1 MATERTQGNSIPSI
15 PRVLILADHLGYPG
29 GVMHGVTTYFLN
41 ILPALRRAGVNMTLC
56 FLRETHPAAER
67 LLQQFIEPIF
77 LSTHPHDPTAVFK
90 VIRIVRENEIG
101 LIHATGIKATLV
113 ARIVALVTGTKV
125 ILHLHDLIYPKP
137 PVRLL
142 HQCFSRRK
150 DWGICVTAAAR
161 PVAEQGYHLHP
172 GRIRV
177 IHNGIPLAQFRAEA
191 QVSVRDKRRELGIE
205 DDRKVLALVGR
216 IFPIKGHIG
225 MLHILDMIV
234 QRRPDVLLLMIGDG
248 PQRSACE
255 ALADQLGL
263 RRHVLFLGARHDV
276 AALLKASDLLVI
288 PSLSEGLSI
297 AAIEAQAIGKPIVSF
312 AVGGMSEIVSEGV
325 NGRLVEPEDHYGFA
339 RAVVDLL
346 DDDAQREAMG
356 QQATL
361 SAERFTIERNV
372 KALIECYRAVMTP
385 QVFSRS
391 WLARIQAAWR
401 KNAPEIVAWW
411 NGGLPAFVTALKPKE
426 PLSGIPVFCYHLVEA
441 EKFEADLRFLQRNG
455 YRTLSGSELEQHL
468 SGQWVA
474 PARSVVLAFDD
485 GPRNFYDVAY
495 PLLCK
500 YQTRAIAFIAPGLH
514 AESGE
519 GDAVEARPMTWKE
532 IREIHD
538 SGLVEFQSH
547 TLESR
552 YVPQWPMPAAL
563 SGCDPLIESARRDA
577 PLPFERDLA
586 ASRAMIEARLPGARV
601 TQLAFPMY
609 VGTEEAVAAARK
621 LGFTACHWGL
631 LSGHPL
637 NCSGDSPFHISRVSD
652 EFLQRLP
659 GEGRIGMLELI
670 RERLRRVRFGRYWR
684 HRYGQLMI
692 SSVSHA

>member
-1 MATERTQGNSIPSI
+1 MPSI
-15 PRVLILADHLGYPG
+15 PRVLILGDHLGYPG
-29 GVMHGVTTYFLN
+29 GVMHGITTYFLN
-41 ILPALRRAGVNMTLC
+41 ILPAMRRAGVNLTLC
-56 FLRETHPAAER
+56 FLREAHPAAER
-67 LLQQFIEPIF
+67 LRQEGINPIF
-77 LSTHPHDPTAVFK
+77 LSLRPFDPTAVLK
-90 VIRIVRENEIG
+90 VSRIVRENDIG

-113 ARIVALVTGTKV
+113 ARIVAWLTGGKV

-137 PVRLL
+137 VVRLL
-142 HQCFSRRK
+142 HQCFSHRK
-150 DWGICVTAAAR
+150 DWGICVSTAAR
-161 PVAEQGYHLHP
+161 PVAEQGYYLHP

-177 IHNGIPLAQFRAEA
+177 IHNGIPMAQFQAQAA
-191 QVSVRDKRRELGIE
+191 QVSASEKRRELGIGE
-205 DDRKVLALVGR
+205 DRKVLALVAR
-216 IFPIKGHIG
+216 IFPVKGHIG
-225 MLHILDMIV
+225 MLHILKMIV
-234 QRRPDVLLLMIGDG
+234 QRCPDVLLLMIGDG
-248 PQRSACE
+248 PDRPACE
-255 ALADQLGL
+255 ALTDQLGL
-263 RRHVLFLGARHDV
+263 RRNVLFLGARHDV
-276 AALLKASDLLVI
+276 AALLKASDLLVV

-297 AAIEAQAIGKPIVSF
+297 AAIEAQAVGKPIVSF
-312 AVGGMSEIVSEGV
+312 AVGGLPEVVSDGV

-339 RAVVDLL
+339 RAVIDLL
-346 DDDAQREAMG
+346 DNEAQREAMG
-356 QQATL
+356 QQALL
-361 SAERFTIERNV
+361 SAERFSIERNV

-385 QVFSRS
+385 QAFSRS
-391 WLARIQAAWR
+391 WLTKVQAAWR

-411 NGGLPAFVTALKPKE
+411 NGGLPAFVTALQPKE
-426 PLSGIPVFCYHLVEA
+426 PLSGIPVFCYHMVEA
-441 EKFEADLRFLQRNG
+441 KKFEADLRFLQRNG
-455 YRTLSGSELEQHL
+455 YRTLSGRELEQHL
-468 SGQWVA
+468 AGQWVA

-485 GPRNFYDVAY
+485 GPRNFYEVAY
-495 PLLCK
+495 PLLCR
-500 YQTRAIAFIAPGLH
+500 YQSRAIAFIAPGLH

-538 SGLVEFQSH
+538 SGWVEFHSH

-552 YVPQWPMPAAL
+552 YVPQWPMPVPL

-577 PLPFERDLA
+577 PLPFERDLE

-609 VGTEEAVAAARK
+609 VGTEAAVAAARK

-631 LSGHPL
+631 LPRHPL

-659 GEGRIGMLELI
+659 GEGRIGMLELM

-692 SSVSHA
+692 RPISHA